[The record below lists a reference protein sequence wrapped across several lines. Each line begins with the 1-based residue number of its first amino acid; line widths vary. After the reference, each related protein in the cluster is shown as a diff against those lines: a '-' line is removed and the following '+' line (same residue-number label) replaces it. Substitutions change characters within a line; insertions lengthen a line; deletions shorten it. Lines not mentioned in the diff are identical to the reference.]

1 MPIKLRTLSI
11 VLVLAG
17 IIATP
22 ALAATPP
29 DQATDFLLR
38 GAKKWAAKDRP
49 DLAKNLL
56 QKLILIEPN
65 SQEALFMLGNI
76 ELTAGNHAESLVH
89 LRALEQTAPNG
100 PLTQELGASYRLA
113 TTDRSQLEE
122 MRSLAQAGKSA
133 EAEKLL
139 MQIFPGKPPRGEMG
153 VEYYRLIGSTKAGF
167 IRAQNELPALYKE
180 TGDSRYRLIQLEL
193 QANHP
198 EHLTSA
204 IRGYEELSR
213 SANVNTQRLQDNWRR
228 DLYRYPDNAGK
239 LTAIKNFLSTYPN
252 DREMIELLGDS
263 QKNIAAQRLAPK
275 PATVAAV
282 DDKLAKPQKPTP
294 VLNKIA
300 PTLKPAPSE
309 NIVASVPKMTASKP
323 AAKSA
328 TKQPREVSKVPNVIE
343 QPIVKRP
350 KMVRQVLV
358 KQPVVV
364 EPVVVEPVAVEPV
377 VVEPVVVKPA
387 AVEPVVVEPVAVAII
402 RKPVDPDIIART
414 EALDALE
421 DGKLELA
428 EASLTDL
435 LKRRPQDPEILGGLG
450 FVKLRQGKQAEA
462 ENWFKQALR
471 VSDEDNIERWTSL
484 AATAGFW
491 KNMRLADELLE
502 ENQLREAE
510 AAIQQALLLQPED
523 PDALALLG
531 NIKAANND
539 LVEAER
545 LYRQVLNKQGYNVA
559 AIRGLTSLLT
569 RTQRSAEALELLER
583 VFQTYP
589 DELNQNPENHAGL
602 LREEAD
608 LYIAAHRPSHAVQAL
623 EMAAVLAP
631 KNAWVRF
638 SLAKL
643 YISLNLTPLA
653 LQVLQEGAA
662 LSPKDPDMH
671 YVRALVL
678 ISLNDYAG
686 GLDSLARIP
695 DAEMT
700 KSMRETW
707 NRALIQYHFQ
717 QAESVLAQGNRKEAI
732 RIMSIVETQA
742 RNNYSATEQVAEGW
756 FGLDLQKQGLS
767 AMRKLPQPVPLGTQ
781 VYFASL
787 LNRAKQDQELAAYLP
802 SLRIPEGTDV
812 TTQKYKTTLQ
822 DIEFAMAGR
831 QFDKLMKAG
840 KTEQAQQLADTVLNT
855 GQLSN
860 ADYFKYHRTYFA
872 RSELPENAIPLL
884 EQEKELYPND
894 LSIRWDLAYAY
905 YQAKQNPQAQG
916 EIQELLSL
924 TTGDDIDMRLRVAKL
939 QQNMGDHAGAK
950 RTINDLLNRF
960 PENTDVLMQAGNI
973 ARSEGKYNRAMNY
986 YQKTKEQAQKPV
998 VAKTKAVK
1006 LVEQDIPDDV
1016 LLDLLPDQRMTAG
1029 SRIIKTRRV
1038 APALLST
1045 KESDKIYRTALSGD
1059 VVKTKYVANSA
1070 ATAAEQEMESLATLR
1085 SAQIEAGLDIQ
1096 SKTASSGTS
1105 TYNATEIPLRARF
1118 PIGYEAHGSVQVD
1131 LVNIDAGTL
1140 PSAYNDSALFGQIQ
1154 AYGFPTQPIPQ
1165 KASGTS
1171 IGFGYEQE
1179 SVRADIGVV
1188 GIGFP
1193 VSNVVGG
1200 LRKGGD
1206 VGRLSYSLTLS
1217 RRPHTGSLLSYAGAK
1232 DPATNTTWGG
1242 VTNTGLTLYMSTTL
1256 KDFNVSTMASYGLLR
1271 GKNVL
1276 NNDRLYLR
1284 AALDQDVYSTDDMIL
1299 NIGLNANYTRHSEN
1313 QAYYTYG
1320 HGGYYSPQSSLSFS
1334 LPIELIGREDLLSYQ
1349 IRLNLSY
1356 SRSNEDAAVFYPTDP
1371 GLQALAA
1378 AAAAGGL
1385 FPRGYPQAIYS
1396 GGTGGGYGY
1405 GLRAA
1410 TEYRLTPNF
1419 ALGGRFNMERSA
1431 YYAPNSLL
1439 FYLRYMFSPET
1450 GQVKMRPDPVT
1461 PYSQY

>member
-11 VLVLAG
+11 FLVLAG
-17 IIATP
+17 IISAP

-29 DQATDFLLR
+29 DQSTDFLLR

-65 SQEALFMLGNI
+65 AQDALFMLGNI
-76 ELTAGNHAESLVH
+76 ELTAGNHAEARVH
-89 LRALEQTAPNG
+89 LHALEQTAPNG

-113 TTDRSQLEE
+113 TTDRTQLEE
-122 MRSLAQAGKSA
+122 MRSLAQAGKTA
-133 EAEKLL
+133 EAEKML
-139 MQIFPGKPPRGEMG
+139 MKIFPGKPPKGEMG

-180 TGDSRYRLIQLEL
+180 TGDSRFRLIQLEL

-198 EHLTSA
+198 EHLASA

-213 SANVNTQRLQDNWRR
+213 SSNVNTQRLQDNWRR
-228 DLYRYPDNAGK
+228 DLYRYPDNASK
-239 LTAIKNFLSTYPN
+239 LTAVKNFLAAYPN
-252 DREMIELLGDS
+252 DREMIELLGDA

-294 VLNKIA
+294 ALNKIA

-309 NIVASVPKMTASKP
+309 NIVASAPKMPASKP
-323 AAKSA
+323 AAKPA
-328 TKQPREVSKVPNVIE
+328 TKQPREVSKVPNIVE
-343 QPIVKRP
+343 QPIVKQP
-350 KMVRQVLV
+350 KMVEQVLV

-364 EPVVVEPVAVEPV
+364 EPV
-377 VVEPVVVKPA
+377 
-387 AVEPVVVEPVAVAII
+387 AVAIVS
-402 RKPVDPDIIART
+402 KPVDPDIIART

-428 EASLTDL
+428 ETSLTDL

-471 VSDEDNIERWTSL
+471 VSDEDSIGKWTSL
-484 AATAGFW
+484 VTTAGFW

-510 AAIQQALLLQPED
+510 ATIQQALLLQPED
-523 PDALALLG
+523 PNALALLG

-545 LYRQVLNKQGYNVA
+545 LYRQVLNKEGYNVA

-589 DELNQNPENHAGL
+589 DELNQNPDNHAGL

-631 KNAWVRF
+631 RNAWVRF

-653 LQVLQEGAA
+653 LQVLQEGVA

-686 GLDSLARIP
+686 GLDSLAKIP
-695 DAEMT
+695 DTEMT
-700 KSMRETW
+700 KPMRETW
-707 NRALIQYHFQ
+707 NRVLIQYHFQ
-717 QAESVLAQGNRKEAI
+717 QAESMLAQGNRKEAI

-812 TTQKYKTTLQ
+812 TTQKYQATLQ

-840 KTEQAQQLADTVLNT
+840 KKEQAQQLADTVLNT

-905 YQAKQNPQAQG
+905 YQSKQNSNAKR
-916 EIQELLSL
+916 ELQELLTL
-924 TTGDDIDMRLRVAKL
+924 TKGDDFAMRTRVAGL
-939 QQNMGDHAGAK
+939 QQNMGDSASAK
-950 RTINDLLNRF
+950 KIIDDLVTQYPN
-960 PENTDVLMQAGNI
+960 NTDLLMQAGSI
-973 ARSEGKYNRAMNY
+973 ARHDGNYNEAMRYFQLSKERAL
-986 YQKTKEQAQKPV
+986 QPATPESPKKR
-998 VAKTKAVK
+998 
-1006 LVEQDIPDDV
+1006 VEQDTPDDV
-1016 LLDLLPDQRMTAG
+1016 LLDLLPAQRMVTD
-1029 SRIIKTRRV
+1029 SRISKTRRV
-1038 APALLST
+1038 APALAST
-1045 KESDKIYRTALSGD
+1045 KESEAIYRAALAS
-1059 VVKTKYVANSA
+1059 KVAQDKPA
-1070 ATAAEQEMESLATLR
+1070 ARNAVTYAEQEMENIESRR
-1085 SAQIEAGLDIQ
+1085 SAKIEAGLDIQ

-1118 PIGYEAHGSVQVD
+1118 PIGYEAHGTVQVD

-1140 PSAYNDSALFGQIQ
+1140 PSTYNDSALFGQIQ

-1165 KASGTS
+1165 KATGTS
-1171 IGFGYEQE
+1171 IGFGYERE

-1193 VSNVVGG
+1193 VSNMVGG

-1217 RRPHTGSLLSYAGAK
+1217 RRPYTGSLLSYAGAR
-1232 DPATNTTWGG
+1232 DPVTNTAWGG
-1242 VTNTGLTLYMSTTL
+1242 VTNTGLGLNMSTTL
-1256 KDFNVSTMASYGLLR
+1256 KNFNVSTMASYGLLR
-1271 GKNVL
+1271 GKNVS

-1299 NIGLNANYTRHSEN
+1299 NMGLNANYTRHSEN
-1313 QAYYTYG
+1313 QAYYTFG
-1320 HGGYYSPQSSLSFS
+1320 HGGYYSPQSSLSFG

-1349 IRLNLSY
+1349 LRLNLSY
-1356 SRSNEDAAVFYPTDP
+1356 SRTNEDAAVFYPTDP

-1385 FPRGYPQAIYS
+1385 FPRGYPQAIYG

-1405 GLRAA
+1405 GVRAA
-1410 TEYRLTPNF
+1410 AEYRLTPNL

-1439 FYLRYMFSPET
+1439 FYLRFMFNPET

>member
-11 VLVLAG
+11 VLVIAG
-17 IIATP
+17 IISAP
-22 ALAATPP
+22 ALAAAAP
-29 DQATDFLLR
+29 DQSTDFLLR

-76 ELTAGNHAESLVH
+76 ELTAGNHAEAQVYLNT
-89 LRALEQTAPNG
+89 LEQTTPSGA
-100 PLTQELGASYRLA
+100 LTQELGASYRLA
-113 TTDRSQLEE
+113 TTDRTQLEE
-122 MRSLAQAGKSA
+122 MRSLAQAGKTA
-133 EAEKLL
+133 EAQKLL
-139 MQIFPGKPPRGEMG
+139 MQMFPGKPPRGEMG
-153 VEYYRLIGSTKAGF
+153 VEYYRLLGSTKAGF

-198 EHLTSA
+198 EHLASA

-213 SANVNTQRLQDNWRR
+213 SSNVNTQRLQDNWRR
-228 DLYRYPDNAGK
+228 DLYRYPDNADK
-239 LTAIKNFLSTYPN
+239 LTAIRNFLAAYPN
-252 DREMIELLGDS
+252 DKEMIELLGDA
-263 QKNIAAQRLAPK
+263 QKNIAAQRLGPK
-275 PATVAAV
+275 PATLAAT
-282 DDKLAKPQKPTP
+282 DNTLAKQQKVVPKPTSS
-294 VLNKIA
+294 A
-300 PTLKPAPSE
+300 
-309 NIVASVPKMTASKP
+309 NIVTSIPRMAANKP
-323 AAKSA
+323 AAKPA
-328 TKQPREVSKVPNVIE
+328 IKQPRVASKTPDIVE
-343 QPIVKRP
+343 QPIVK
-350 KMVRQVLV
+350 L
-358 KQPVVV
+358 PVAA
-364 EPVVVEPVAVEPV
+364 EPVTAEPVTAEIVS
-377 VVEPVVVKPA
+377 
-387 AVEPVVVEPVAVAII
+387 
-402 RKPVDPDIIART
+402 KPVDPDIVART

-428 EASLTDL
+428 ETSLTAL
-435 LKRRPQDPEILGGLG
+435 LKRRPQDSEILGGLG
-450 FVKLRQGKQAEA
+450 MIKIRQGKQAEA

-471 VSDEDNIERWTSL
+471 VSDEDSIGKWTSL
-484 AATAGFW
+484 VTTAGFW

-510 AAIQQALLLQPED
+510 AVIQQALLLQPED
-523 PDALALLG
+523 PNALALLG
-531 NIKAANND
+531 NIKAADND

-545 LYRQVLNKQGYNVA
+545 LYRQVLSKEGYNVA

-623 EMAAVLAP
+623 EMAVVLAP
-631 KNAWVRF
+631 RNAWVRF

-653 LQVLQEGAA
+653 IQVLQEGVA

-686 GLDSLARIP
+686 GLDSLAQIS

-717 QAESVLAQGNRKEAI
+717 QAESMLAQGNRKEAI

-756 FGLDLQKQGLS
+756 FGLGLQKQGLS

-787 LNRAKQDQELAAYLP
+787 LNRAGQDQELAAYLP

-812 TTQKYKTTLQ
+812 TTRKYQTTLR

-831 QFDKLMKAG
+831 QYDKLMKAG
-840 KTEQAQQLADTVLNT
+840 KTEQAQQLANTVLNT

-905 YQAKQNPQAQG
+905 YQAKQNTQAQG
-916 EIQELLSL
+916 EIQELLAL
-924 TTGDDIDMRLRVAKL
+924 TTGDDIDMRLRVARL

-950 RTINDLLNRF
+950 LTINDLLNRF

-973 ARSEGKYNRAMNY
+973 ARSEGKYNRAMSY
-986 YQKTKEQAQKPV
+986 YRKTQEQAQKPV
-998 VAKTKAVK
+998 VAETRAVK
-1006 LVEQDIPDDV
+1006 LVEQDTDV
-1016 LLDLLPDQRMTAG
+1016 LLDLLPDQRMATG
-1029 SRIIKTRRV
+1029 SRINKTSRV

-1045 KESDKIYRTALSGD
+1045 KESDKIYRSALASD
-1059 VVKTKYVANSA
+1059 VATTKYVASNA
-1070 ATAAEQEMESLATLR
+1070 ATVAEQEMESIATRR
-1085 SAQIEAGLDIQ
+1085 SAKIEAGLDIQ

-1118 PIGYEAHGSVQVD
+1118 PIGYEAHGIVQVD

-1140 PSAYNDSALFGQIQ
+1140 PSTYNDSALFGQIQ
-1154 AYGFPTQPIPQ
+1154 AYGLPTQPIPQ
-1165 KASGTS
+1165 KATGTS

-1179 SVRADIGVV
+1179 SVKADIGVV

-1232 DPATNTTWGG
+1232 DPVTNTAWGG
-1242 VTNTGLTLYMSTTL
+1242 VTNTGLGLYMSTTL

-1284 AALDQDVYSTDDMIL
+1284 AAIDHDVYSTDDTIL
-1299 NIGLNANYTRHSEN
+1299 NVGLNANYTRHSNN
-1313 QAYYTYG
+1313 QAYYTFG

-1334 LPIELIGREDLLSYQ
+1334 LPVELIGREDLLSYQ
-1349 IRLNLSY
+1349 LRLNLSY
-1356 SRSNEDAAVFYPTDP
+1356 SRTSEDAAVFYPTAP

-1378 AAAAGGL
+1378 AAAAAGL
-1385 FPRGYPQAIYS
+1385 FPTGYPQAIYG

-1405 GLRAA
+1405 GVRAA
-1410 TEYRLTPNF
+1410 AEYRLTPNF
-1419 ALGGRFNMERSA
+1419 AFGGRFNMERSA

-1439 FYLRYMFSPET
+1439 FYLRYMFNPET
-1450 GQVKMRPDPVT
+1450 GQVKLRPDPVT

>member
-17 IIATP
+17 IISTP
-22 ALAATPP
+22 ALAATAPNKS
-29 DQATDFLLR
+29 TDFLLS

-76 ELTAGNHAESLVH
+76 EMTADNHAEALVY
-89 LRALEQTAPNG
+89 LRSLEQAAPNG
-100 PLTQELGASYRLA
+100 RLTQELGASYRLA
-113 TTDRSQLEE
+113 TTDRNQLNE
-122 MRSLAQAGKSA
+122 MRSLAQAGKTA
-133 EAEKLL
+133 EAENLL
-139 MQIFPGKPPRGEMG
+139 MKLFPGKPPRGEMG
-153 VEYYRLIGSTKAGF
+153 VEYYRLIGSSKAGF
-167 IRAQNELPALYKE
+167 IRAQNELPTLYKE

-193 QANHP
+193 QADRP
-198 EHLTSA
+198 EHLASA

-228 DLYRYPDNAGK
+228 DLYRYPDDASK
-239 LTAIKNFLSTYPN
+239 LSAIKNFLAAYPN
-252 DREMIELLGDS
+252 DKEMIELLGDA
-263 QKNIAAQRLAPK
+263 QKNIAAQRLNPK
-275 PATVAAV
+275 PAPLAAI
-282 DDKLAKPQKPTP
+282 DNTPAKPQKT
-294 VLNKIA
+294 A
-300 PTLKPAPSE
+300 PTETRATQVQKTAPAAIKVTPKPAPSV
-309 NIVASVPKMTASKP
+309 ITASSAPRMAASKP
-323 AAKSA
+323 ATKPAI
-328 TKQPREVSKVPNVIE
+328 KQPRVASKAPEIVE
-343 QPIVKRP
+343 QPIA
-350 KMVRQVLV
+350 RQA
-358 KQPVVV
+358 
-364 EPVVVEPVAVEPV
+364 VAVEPV
-377 VVEPVVVKPA
+377 VVAPVVVPVSKP
-387 AVEPVVVEPVAVAII
+387 P
-402 RKPVDPDIIART
+402 DPDIIART
-414 EALDALE
+414 DALDALE

-428 EASLTDL
+428 ETSLTEL
-435 LKRRPQDPEILGGLG
+435 LKRRPQDSEILGGLG

-471 VSDEDNIERWTSL
+471 VSDEDSVEKWTSL
-484 AATAGFW
+484 ATTAGFW
-491 KNMRLADELLE
+491 KNIRLADERLE

-523 PDALALLG
+523 PYALALLG
-531 NIKAANND
+531 NIKAADND

-545 LYRQVLNKQGYNVA
+545 LYRQALNKEGHNVA

-583 VFQTYP
+583 VFRTYP
-589 DELNQNPENHAGL
+589 DELNQNPDNHAGL

-623 EMAAVLAP
+623 EMALVLAP

-653 LQVLQEGAA
+653 IQVLQEGAA

-686 GLDSLARIP
+686 GLDSLAQIP

-700 KSMRETW
+700 KPMRETW

-717 QAESVLAQGNRKEAI
+717 QAESMLAQGNRKEAI

-742 RNNYSATEQVAEGW
+742 RNNYPATEQVAEGW
-756 FGLDLQKQGLS
+756 FGLGLQKQGLS

-787 LNRAKQDQELAAYLP
+787 LNRAGADQELAAYLP

-812 TTQKYKTTLQ
+812 TTQKYQATLR

-831 QFDKLMKAG
+831 QYDKLIKAG
-840 KTEQAQQLADTVLNT
+840 KAEQAQQLADSVLNT

-860 ADYFKYHRTYFA
+860 SDYFKYHRTYFA

-905 YQAKQNPQAQG
+905 YQAKQNTQAQG
-916 EIQELLSL
+916 AIQELLSL

-950 RTINDLLNRF
+950 HTINDLLNRF

-973 ARSEGKYNRAMNY
+973 ARSEGKYNRAMSY
-986 YQKTKEQAQKPV
+986 YRKTQEQAQKPV
-998 VAKTKAVK
+998 ITETRAVK
-1006 LVEQDIPDDV
+1006 PVKDEAPDDV
-1016 LLDLLPDQRMTAG
+1016 LLDLLPAQQMTTG

-1038 APALLST
+1038 APALAST
-1045 KESDKIYRTALSGD
+1045 KESDKIYRAALASD
-1059 VVKTKYVANSA
+1059 AATKKRVVGGAT
-1070 ATAAEQEMESLATLR
+1070 TAAEQEMEGIAARR
-1085 SAQIEAGLDIQ
+1085 SAKIEAGLDIQ

-1118 PIGYEAHGSVQVD
+1118 PIGYEAHGTVQVD

-1140 PSAYNDSALFGQIQ
+1140 PSTYNDSALFGQIQ
-1154 AYGFPTQPIPQ
+1154 AYGIPTQPIPQ

-1217 RRPHTGSLLSYAGAK
+1217 RRPYTGSLLSYAGAK

-1242 VTNTGLTLYMSTTL
+1242 VTNTGLGLYMSTTL

-1284 AALDQDVYSTDDMIL
+1284 AAIDQDVYSTDDMIL
-1299 NIGLNANYTRHSEN
+1299 NMGLNANYTRHSNN
-1313 QAYYTYG
+1313 QTYYTFG

-1334 LPIELIGREDLLSYQ
+1334 LPIELIGREELLSYQ
-1349 IRLNLSY
+1349 LRLNLSY
-1356 SRSNEDAAVFYPTDP
+1356 SRTSEDAALFYPTDP

-1378 AAAAGGL
+1378 AKAAGGL
-1385 FPRGYPQAIYS
+1385 FPRGYPQPIYG

-1410 TEYRLTPNF
+1410 AEYRLTPNF

-1439 FYLRYMFSPET
+1439 FYLRYMFNPET

>member
-11 VLVLAG
+11 VLILAG
-17 IIATP
+17 IISSP
-22 ALAATPP
+22 ALAATTPNKS
-29 DQATDFLLR
+29 TDFLLS

-65 SQEALFMLGNI
+65 SPEALFMLGNI
-76 ELTAGNHAESLVH
+76 EMTAGNHAEALVY
-89 LRALEQTAPNG
+89 LRSLEQAAPNG
-100 PLTQELGASYRLA
+100 QLTQELGASYRLA
-113 TTDRSQLEE
+113 TSDRNQLEE
-122 MRSLAQAGKSA
+122 MRSLAQAGKTA

-139 MQIFPGKPPRGEMG
+139 MQLFPGEPPRGEMG
-153 VEYYRLIGSTKAGF
+153 VEYYRLLGSTKAGF
-167 IRAQNELPALYKE
+167 IRAQNELPALYKK

-193 QANHP
+193 QANRP
-198 EHLTSA
+198 EHLASA

-213 SANVNTQRLQDNWRR
+213 SGNVNTQRLQDNWRR
-228 DLYRYPDNAGK
+228 DLYRYPDDASK
-239 LTAIKNFLSTYPN
+239 LTAIKNFLAAYPN
-252 DREMIELLGDS
+252 DRDMIELLGDA
-263 QKNIAAQRLAPK
+263 QKNIAAQRLNPK
-275 PATVAAV
+275 PAPLAAI
-282 DDKLAKPQKPTP
+282 DNTPAKPQKMVATETRATQVQKTAPAAIKVTP
-294 VLNKIA
+294 
-300 PTLKPAPSE
+300 KPAPSV
-309 NIVASVPKMTASKP
+309 NTVSATPRMAAKP
-323 AAKSA
+323 AAKLA
-328 TKQPREVSKVPNVIE
+328 AKPAENQPRVASKAPEIVE
-343 QPIVKRP
+343 QHLI
-350 KMVRQVLV
+350 RQA
-358 KQPVVV
+358 
-364 EPVVVEPVAVEPV
+364 VAVEPV
-377 VVEPVVVKPA
+377 VVEPVSKLP
-387 AVEPVVVEPVAVAII
+387 
-402 RKPVDPDIIART
+402 DPDIVART

-428 EASLTDL
+428 ETSLTEL
-435 LKRRPQDPEILGGLG
+435 LKRRPKDSEILGGLG
-450 FVKLRQGKQAEA
+450 FIKLRQGKQGEA

-471 VSDEDNIERWTSL
+471 VSEDDSVGKWTSL
-484 AATAGFW
+484 ATTAGFW
-491 KNMRLADELLE
+491 KNIRLADERLE

-523 PDALALLG
+523 PYALALLG
-531 NIKAANND
+531 NIKAADND
-539 LVEAER
+539 LAEAER
-545 LYRQVLNKQGYNVA
+545 LYRQVLDKEGHNVA

-583 VFQTYP
+583 VFRTYP

-623 EMAAVLAP
+623 EMALVLAP

-653 LQVLQEGAA
+653 IQVLHEGAA

-686 GLDSLARIP
+686 GLDSLAKIP

-700 KSMRETW
+700 KPMRETW

-756 FGLDLQKQGLS
+756 FGLGLQKQGLS

-787 LNRAKQDQELAAYLP
+787 LNRAGEDQELAAYLP

-812 TTQKYKTTLQ
+812 TTQKYQAALR

-831 QFDKLMKAG
+831 QHDRLMKAG
-840 KTEQAQQLADTVLNT
+840 KAEQAQQLADTVLNT

-860 ADYFKYHRTYFA
+860 SDYFKYHRTYFA

-884 EQEKELYPND
+884 EQEKELFPND

-905 YQAKQNPQAQG
+905 YQAKQNIQAQG

-939 QQNMGDHAGAK
+939 QQNMGDYAGAK
-950 RTINDLLNRF
+950 HTINDLLNRF
-960 PENTDVLMQAGNI
+960 PENTDALMQAGNI
-973 ARSEGKYNRAMNY
+973 ARSEGKYNRAMSY
-986 YQKTKEQAQKPV
+986 YRKTKEQAQKPV
-998 VAKTKAVK
+998 VAETKAVK
-1006 LVEQDIPDDV
+1006 PVKEETPDDV
-1016 LLDLLPDQRMTAG
+1016 LLDLLPAQPMTTG
-1029 SRIIKTRRV
+1029 PRISKTRRV
-1038 APALLST
+1038 APALANT
-1045 KESDKIYRTALSGD
+1045 KESDKIYRSALASD
-1059 VVKTKYVANSA
+1059 AATKKHVVRGA
-1070 ATAAEQEMESLATLR
+1070 ATAAEQEMESISARR
-1085 SAQIEAGLDIQ
+1085 SAKIEAGLDIQ

-1118 PIGYEAHGSVQVD
+1118 PIGYEAHGTVQVD

-1140 PSAYNDSALFGQIQ
+1140 PSTYNDSALFGKIQ
-1154 AYGFPTQPIPQ
+1154 AYGIPTQPIPQ

-1179 SVRADIGVV
+1179 SIRADIGVV

-1193 VSNVVGG
+1193 VSNLVGG

-1217 RRPHTGSLLSYAGAK
+1217 RRPYTGSLLSYAGAK
-1232 DPATNTTWGG
+1232 DPVTNTTWGG
-1242 VTNTGLTLYMSTTL
+1242 VTNTGLGLYMSTTL

-1284 AALDQDVYSTDDMIL
+1284 AAIDHDVYSTDDMIL
-1299 NIGLNANYTRHSEN
+1299 NMGLNANYTRHSKNE
-1313 QAYYTYG
+1313 AYYTFG
-1320 HGGYYSPQSSLSFS
+1320 HGGYYSPQSSLGFS

-1349 IRLNLSY
+1349 LRLNLSY
-1356 SRSNEDAAVFYPTDP
+1356 SRTSEDAAVFYPTDP
-1371 GLQALAA
+1371 GLQALATA
-1378 AAAAGGL
+1378 TAAGGL
-1385 FPRGYPQAIYS
+1385 FPKGYPQPIYG

-1410 TEYRLTPNF
+1410 AEYRFTPNF
-1419 ALGGRFNMERSA
+1419 AFGGRFNMERSA

-1439 FYLRYMFSPET
+1439 FYLRYMFNPET
-1450 GQVKMRPDPVT
+1450 GQVRMRPDPVT

>member
-17 IIATP
+17 IISAP
-22 ALAATPP
+22 ALAATAPNKS
-29 DQATDFLLR
+29 TDFLLS

-76 ELTAGNHAESLVH
+76 EMTAGNHAEALVY
-89 LRALEQTAPNG
+89 LRSLEQAAPNG
-100 PLTQELGASYRLA
+100 QLTQELGASYRLA
-113 TTDRSQLEE
+113 TTDRNQLEE
-122 MRSLAQAGKSA
+122 MRSLAQAGKTA

-139 MQIFPGKPPRGEMG
+139 MQLFPGEPPRGEMG

-193 QANHP
+193 QANRP
-198 EHLTSA
+198 DHLASA

-213 SANVNTQRLQDNWRR
+213 SSNVNTQRLQDNWRR
-228 DLYRYPDNAGK
+228 DLYRYPDDASK
-239 LTAIKNFLSTYPN
+239 LTAIRNFLAAYPN
-252 DREMIELLGDS
+252 DREMIELLGDA
-263 QKNIAAQRLAPK
+263 QKNIAAQRLNPK
-275 PATVAAV
+275 PAPLAAI
-282 DDKLAKPQKPTP
+282 DNTPAKPQKTVPAETRAAQ
-294 VLNKIA
+294 VQKTA
-300 PTLKPAPSE
+300 PAAIKVTSKPAPSV
-309 NIVASVPKMTASKP
+309 ITASSAPRMAASKP
-323 AAKSA
+323 AAKPA
-328 TKQPREVSKVPNVIE
+328 EKQPRVASKAPEIVE
-343 QPIVKRP
+343 QPIV
-350 KMVRQVLV
+350 RQAVAV
-358 KQPVVV
+358 EPIVV
-364 EPVVVEPVAVEPV
+364 EPVSKLP
-377 VVEPVVVKPA
+377 
-387 AVEPVVVEPVAVAII
+387 
-402 RKPVDPDIIART
+402 DPDIIART

-428 EASLTDL
+428 ETSLTEL
-435 LKRRPQDPEILGGLG
+435 LKRRPQDSEILGGLG
-450 FVKLRQGKQAEA
+450 FVKLRQGKHAEA

-471 VSDEDNIERWTSL
+471 ASDEDNIGKWTSL
-484 AATAGFW
+484 ATTAGFW

-502 ENQLREAE
+502 GNQLPEAE

-523 PDALALLG
+523 PNAMALLG
-531 NIKAANND
+531 NIKAADND

-545 LYRQVLNKQGYNVA
+545 LYRQALDKEGHNVA

-569 RTQRSAEALELLER
+569 RTQRSEQALELLER
-583 VFQTYP
+583 VFRTYP

-623 EMAAVLAP
+623 EMALVLAP

-653 LQVLQEGAA
+653 IQVLQEGAA

-686 GLDSLARIP
+686 GLDSLAKIP

-700 KSMRETW
+700 KPMRETW

-756 FGLDLQKQGLS
+756 FGLGLQKQGLS

-781 VYFASL
+781 IYFASL
-787 LNRAKQDQELAAYLP
+787 LNRAGEDKELAAYLP

-812 TTQKYKTTLQ
+812 TTQKYQATLR

-831 QFDKLMKAG
+831 QYDKLMKAG
-840 KTEQAQQLADTVLNT
+840 KTEQAQQLADSVLNT

-860 ADYFKYHRTYFA
+860 SDYFKYHRTYFA

-884 EQEKELYPND
+884 EQEKEFYPND

-905 YQAKQNPQAQG
+905 YQAKQNTQAQG

-939 QQNMGDHAGAK
+939 QQNMGDYAGAK
-950 RTINDLLNRF
+950 HTINDLLNRF

-973 ARSEGKYNRAMNY
+973 ARSEGKYNRAMSY
-986 YQKTKEQAQKPV
+986 YRKTREQAQKPV
-998 VAKTKAVK
+998 VAETSAVK
-1006 LVEQDIPDDV
+1006 PVKEETPDDV
-1016 LLDLLPDQRMTAG
+1016 LLDLMPAQQTD

-1038 APALLST
+1038 APALAST
-1045 KESDKIYRTALSGD
+1045 KESNKIYRSALASDTATKKH
-1059 VVKTKYVANSA
+1059 VVRGA
-1070 ATAAEQEMESLATLR
+1070 ATAAEQEMESIASRR
-1085 SAQIEAGLDIQ
+1085 SATIEAGLDIQ

-1118 PIGYEAHGSVQVD
+1118 PIGYEAHGTVQVD

-1140 PSAYNDSALFGQIQ
+1140 PSTYNDSALFGQIQ

-1179 SVRADIGVV
+1179 SVRADIGIV

-1217 RRPHTGSLLSYAGAK
+1217 RRPYTGSLLSYAGAK
-1232 DPATNTTWGG
+1232 DPATNATWGG
-1242 VTNTGLTLYMSTTL
+1242 VTNTGLGLYMSTTL
-1256 KDFNVSTMASYGLLR
+1256 KDFNVSAMASYGLLH

-1284 AALDQDVYSTDDMIL
+1284 AAFDNDVYSTDDMIL
-1299 NIGLNANYTRHSEN
+1299 NMGLGASYTRHSNN
-1313 QAYYTYG
+1313 QAYYTFG
-1320 HGGYYSPQSSLSFS
+1320 HGGYYSPQNSLGFS
-1334 LPIELIGREDLLSYQ
+1334 LPIELIGREDMLSYQ
-1349 IRLNLSY
+1349 LRLNLSY
-1356 SRSNEDAAVFYPTDP
+1356 SRTSEDAAVFYPTDP
-1371 GLQALAA
+1371 GLQALATA
-1378 AAAAGGL
+1378 TAAGGL
-1385 FPRGYPQAIYS
+1385 FPKGYPQPIYG

-1410 TEYRLTPNF
+1410 AEYRLTPNF

-1439 FYLRYMFSPET
+1439 FYLRYMFNPET

>member
-11 VLVLAG
+11 VLVIAG
-17 IIATP
+17 IISAP
-22 ALAATPP
+22 ALAATTV
-29 DQATDFLLR
+29 DKSTDFLLS

-56 QKLILIEPN
+56 QKLILIEPD
-65 SQEALFMLGNI
+65 SQDALFMLGNI
-76 ELTAGNHAESLVH
+76 ELTAGNHAEARVYLN
-89 LRALEQTAPNG
+89 ALEKTAPNG

-113 TTDRSQLEE
+113 TTDRNQLEE
-122 MRSLAQAGKSA
+122 MRSLAQAGKTA

-153 VEYYRLIGSTKAGF
+153 VEYFRLIGSTKAGF

-180 TGDSRYRLIQLEL
+180 TGDSRFRLIQLEL
-193 QANHP
+193 QANRP
-198 EHLTSA
+198 EHLDSA

-213 SANVNTQRLQDNWRR
+213 STNVNTQRLQDNWRR

-239 LTAIKNFLSTYPN
+239 LTAIKNFLAAYPN
-252 DREMIELLGDS
+252 DKEMIELLGDS
-263 QKNIAAQRLAPK
+263 QKNIEAQRLSPR
-275 PATVAAV
+275 PATLAAIEPPP
-282 DDKLAKPQKPTP
+282 AKSQ
-294 VLNKIA
+294 KIA
-300 PTLKPAPSE
+300 PAINKVTAITKAAPIENKVIPAPK
-309 NIVASVPKMTASKP
+309 VTAAKP
-323 AAKSA
+323 AAQSA
-328 TKQPREVSKVPNVIE
+328 IKQPRVASKAPDI
-343 QPIVKRP
+343 
-350 KMVRQVLV
+350 V
-358 KQPVVV
+358 KQPVVKQATIVKQPTVV
-364 EPVVVEPVAVEPV
+364 EPVIVEPVAVP
-377 VVEPVVVKPA
+377 
-387 AVEPVVVEPVAVAII
+387 PVAVEIVS
-402 RKPVDPDIIART
+402 KPIDPDIIART
-414 EALDALE
+414 DALDALE
-421 DGKLELA
+421 DGKLEVA
-428 EASLTDL
+428 ETSLMDL
-435 LKRRPQDPEILGGLG
+435 LKRRPQDSEILGGLG
-450 FVKLRQGKQAEA
+450 MIKLRQGKQAEA

-471 VSDEDNIERWTSL
+471 VSDEDSVGKWTSL
-484 AATAGFW
+484 ATTAGFW
-491 KNMRLADELLE
+491 KNIRLADERLE

-523 PDALALLG
+523 PYALALLG
-531 NIKAANND
+531 NIKAADND

-545 LYRQVLNKQGYNVA
+545 LYRQALDKEGHNVA

-583 VFQTYP
+583 VFRTYP

-623 EMAAVLAP
+623 EMAVVLAP

-653 LQVLQEGAA
+653 IQVLQEGAA

-686 GLDSLARIP
+686 GLDSLAQIP

-700 KSMRETW
+700 KPMRETW

-717 QAESVLAQGNRKEAI
+717 QAESMLAQGNRKEAI

-831 QFDKLMKAG
+831 QFDKLMAAG

-855 GQLSN
+855 GQMSN
-860 ADYFKYHRTYFA
+860 ADYFKYHRAYFA
-872 RSELPENAIPLL
+872 RSDLPENAIPLL

-905 YQAKQNPQAQG
+905 YQAKQNTQAQG

-939 QQNMGDHAGAK
+939 QQNMGDHTGAK

-973 ARSEGKYNRAMNY
+973 ARSEGKYNRAMGY
-986 YQKTKEQAQKPV
+986 YRQTHEQAQKPV
-998 VAKTKAVK
+998 VAETKTVK
-1006 LVEQDIPDDV
+1006 PAEQDTDV
-1016 LLDLLPDQRMTAG
+1016 LLDLLPDQRITTS
-1029 SRIIKTRRV
+1029 SRISKTRRV
-1038 APALLST
+1038 APALVST
-1045 KESDKIYRTALSGD
+1045 KESDKIYRAALASD
-1059 VVKTKYVANSA
+1059 VVKTKYVANGA
-1070 ATAAEQEMESLATLR
+1070 ATAAEQEMESLASRRT
-1085 SAQIEAGLDIQ
+1085 AKIEAGLDIQ

-1105 TYNATEIPLRARF
+1105 TYNATEIPLLARF

-1140 PSAYNDSALFGQIQ
+1140 PSTYNDSALFGKIQ
-1154 AYGFPTQPIPQ
+1154 AYGIPTQPIPQ

-1193 VSNVVGG
+1193 VSNLVGG

-1206 VGRLSYSLTLS
+1206 VGRMSYSLTLS
-1217 RRPHTGSLLSYAGAK
+1217 RRPYTGSLLSYAGAK

-1242 VTNTGLTLYMSTTL
+1242 VTNTGLGLYMSTTL

-1284 AALDQDVYSTDDMIL
+1284 AAIDQDVYSSDDTIL
-1299 NIGLNANYTRHSEN
+1299 NIGLNANYTRHSNN
-1313 QAYYTYG
+1313 QAYYTFG

-1334 LPIELIGREDLLSYQ
+1334 LPIELIGREDMLSYQ
-1349 IRLNLSY
+1349 LRLNLSY
-1356 SRSNEDAAVFYPTDP
+1356 SRTNEDAAVFYPTDP
-1371 GLQALAA
+1371 GLQALATTV
-1378 AAAAGGL
+1378 AAGGL
-1385 FPRGYPQAIYS
+1385 FPKGYPQPIYG

-1439 FYLRYMFSPET
+1439 FYLRYMFNPET

>member
-11 VLVLAG
+11 VLVIAG
-17 IIATP
+17 IISAP
-22 ALAATPP
+22 ALAATAP
-29 DQATDFLLR
+29 DQSTDFLLR

-76 ELTAGNHAESLVH
+76 ELTAGNHAEARVYLN
-89 LRALEQTAPNG
+89 ALEKTAPNG
-100 PLTQELGASYRLA
+100 ALTQELSASYRLA
-113 TTDRSQLEE
+113 TTDRNQLED
-122 MRSLAQAGKSA
+122 MRSLAQAGKTA
-133 EAEKLL
+133 EAQKLL
-139 MQIFPGKPPRGEMG
+139 MQMFPGKPPRGEMG
-153 VEYYRLIGSTKAGF
+153 VEYYRLLGSTKAGF

-180 TGDSRYRLIQLEL
+180 TGDSRYRLIQHEL

-198 EHLTSA
+198 EHLSSA
-204 IRGYEELSR
+204 IRGYEELSK

-228 DLYRYPDNAGK
+228 DLYRYPDNANK
-239 LTAIKNFLSTYPN
+239 LTAIRNFLSAYPN

-275 PATVAAV
+275 PATLAAI
-282 DDKLAKPQKPTP
+282 DNTPAKPQK
-294 VLNKIA
+294 IA
-300 PTLKPAPSE
+300 PTETKSTQVQKTAPTINKVAPKPTPSE
-309 NIVASVPKMTASKP
+309 KIVASVPKVTATKP
-323 AAKSA
+323 AI
-328 TKQPREVSKVPNVIE
+328 KQPRAAGKAPVIVE
-343 QPIVKRP
+343 QPIVNPP
-350 KMVRQVLV
+350 KIVEPVLV
-358 KQPVVV
+358 KQPVAA
-364 EPVVVEPVAVEPV
+364 EPVVVE
-377 VVEPVVVKPA
+377 
-387 AVEPVVVEPVAVAII
+387 II
-402 RKPVDPDIIART
+402 SKPVDPDIVARS

-421 DGKLELA
+421 DGNLELA
-428 EASLTDL
+428 ATSLTAL

-450 FVKLRQGKQAEA
+450 MIKLRQGKQAEA
-462 ENWFKQALR
+462 EDWFKQALR
-471 VSDEDNIERWTSL
+471 VSDEDGIGKWTSL
-484 AATAGFW
+484 VTTAGFW
-491 KNMRLADELLE
+491 KNIRLADELLE
-502 ENQLREAE
+502 ENQLRGAE

-523 PDALALLG
+523 PHALALLG
-531 NIKAANND
+531 NIKAADND

-545 LYRQVLNKQGYNVA
+545 LYRQVLSKEGYNVA

-623 EMAAVLAP
+623 EMALVLAP
-631 KNAWVRF
+631 RNAWVRF

-643 YISLNLTPLA
+643 YVSLNLTPLA
-653 LQVLQEGAA
+653 IQVLQEGAA

-686 GLDSLARIP
+686 GLDSLAKIP

-717 QAESVLAQGNRKEAI
+717 QAESMLAQGNRKEAI

-812 TTQKYKTTLQ
+812 TTRKYQTTLQ

-840 KTEQAQQLADTVLNT
+840 KIEQAQQLADTVLNT

-884 EQEKELYPND
+884 EQEKALYPND

-916 EIQELLSL
+916 EIQELLAL
-924 TTGDDIDMRLRVAKL
+924 TTGDDIDMRLRVARL

-950 RTINDLLNRF
+950 LTINDLLNRF

-986 YQKTKEQAQKPV
+986 YQKTQEQAQKPV
-998 VAKTKAVK
+998 VAETKAVK
-1006 LVEQDIPDDV
+1006 LVEQDTDV
-1016 LLDLLPDQRMTAG
+1016 LLDLLPAQRMATG
-1029 SRIIKTRRV
+1029 SRISKTSRV
-1038 APALLST
+1038 APALAST
-1045 KESDKIYRTALSGD
+1045 KESDKIYRSALASD
-1059 VVKTKYVANSA
+1059 VATKKYVANSA
-1070 ATAAEQEMESLATLR
+1070 ATVAEQEMESIASRR
-1085 SAQIEAGLDIQ
+1085 SAKIEAGLDIQ

-1118 PIGYEAHGSVQVD
+1118 PIGYEAHGTVQVD

-1165 KASGTS
+1165 KATGTS

-1179 SVRADIGVV
+1179 SVKADIGVV

-1299 NIGLNANYTRHSEN
+1299 NVGLNANYTRHSEN

-1385 FPRGYPQAIYS
+1385 FPKGYPQAIYG

-1405 GLRAA
+1405 GVRAA